1 MSGSE
6 DRKTLPVDLRE
17 FDTVDIAEEWDS
29 GEVRPLVPMK
39 AVPWLV
45 MTLEQIRALPVD
57 HRAGF
62 ILSLIDGRCSVEMIL
77 DMAGL
82 PEQLALRILA
92 TLMSHGAIELRDLIY
107 SAWVHSAD
115 PVQEY
120 HGPQ

>member
-1 MSGSE
+1 MQEASMPGSE

-17 FDTVDIAEEWDS
+17 LETADLSEEEDS

-39 AVPWLV
+39 SVPWLV

-82 PEQLALRILA
+82 PEQLALRIIA
-92 TLMSHGAIELRDLIY
+92 TLMKHGAIELRD
-107 SAWVHSAD
+107 AR
-115 PVQEY
+115 
-120 HGPQ
+120 